1 MNFRH
6 GTVRAM
12 AGIVPY
18 VRFVRMM
25 VPAVS
30 ARFGFKGSRRLADGT
45 PQPTH
50 HFGQD
55 VIRLEAQAATAR
67 LRDNLYR
74 DVPVSQVI
82 GGTCKEQ
89 RRGGNRFNQ

>member
-18 VRFVRMM
+18 VRFVRML

-30 ARFGFKGSRRLADGT
+30 ARFGFKGSRRFADGT

-50 HFGQD
+50 HFGQN
-55 VIRLEAQAATAR
+55 VVGLETQAAATR
-67 LRDNLYR
+67 LCNDLHC
-74 DVPVSQVI
+74 DMPVSQVV
-82 GGTCKEQ
+82 GSAGEEQ
-89 RRGGNRFNQ
+89 PG